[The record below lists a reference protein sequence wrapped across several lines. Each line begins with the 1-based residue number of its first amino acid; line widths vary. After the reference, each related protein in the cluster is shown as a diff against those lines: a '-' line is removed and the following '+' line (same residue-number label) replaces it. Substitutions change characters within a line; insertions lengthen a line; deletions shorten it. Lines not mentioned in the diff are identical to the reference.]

1 MTVFFFLHLSAVDSS
16 NVWTLHN
23 SSVSKKKKTVSQNKV
38 NSLSGA
44 RQFYDPETA
53 SSSGATHVPRQPST
67 IPSSRT
73 MPCRDSGLPH
83 DTRNIMDISGNV
95 FERLPAREGP
105 PSALFEN
112 SKNLASSSR
121 RLRPEITGNTRIPEK
136 EMRREPQNSSLPVP
150 RFQSGG
156 GMLHRTGGTYYPGG
170 MTDYQRFPISKMH
183 QGKFPVSVE
192 FQCWTI
198 SFRTEVLSPNSRSS
212 DH

>member
-1 MTVFFFLHLSAVDSS
+1 
-16 NVWTLHN
+16 
-23 SSVSKKKKTVSQNKV
+23 
-38 NSLSGA
+38 
-44 RQFYDPETA
+44 
-53 SSSGATHVPRQPST
+53 
-67 IPSSRT
+67 

-83 DTRNIMDISGNV
+83 DTRNIMDTSGNV

-156 GMLHRTGGTYYPGG
+156 GMLHHTGGTYYHGG

-183 QGKFPVSVE
+183 LGKFPVSVE